1 MSHIFLDKIST
12 SAHMGSREGSG
23 RAQWKSTLVQPV
35 AVPNLAH
42 TGIRS
47 AFTFSGAPVLR
58 PDGAVSAGLKRYIN
72 KEFRELP
79 HLTTAYDPL
88 DMAHR
93 DKVKR
98 REKALR
104 IQRKKMLT
112 LKRKEAQKQFL
123 SKQRRLSVA
132 YGGSPSLE
140 EAHENLHA
148 EEG

>member
-1 MSHIFLDKIST
+1 
-12 SAHMGSREGSG
+12 MGSREGAG
-23 RAQWKSTLVQPV
+23 KAQWKSTLVQPV

-98 REKALR
+98 GKKATRIQKKKALVSQRR
-104 IQRKKMLT
+104 ITQHRLEMDEEKQRK
-112 LKRKEAQKQFL
+112 
-123 SKQRRLSVA
+123 LSVA
-132 YGGSPSLE
+132 YGGSPTFRSPLQRTTTE
-140 EAHENLHA
+140 WELNEML
-148 EEG
+148 